1 MSTFKTS
8 ISLDLE
14 VAEPKHGISYACAA
28 AAAAAWTWR
37 WQSQSMGSAMPMQ
50 QQQQQQQQ
58 PQQPQPQQASY
69 EQPNGGPNG
78 AGNGTIIDT
87 KVQGFVAGAAQQRI
101 IDQENDPAALSRTT
115 EEISVLKEDPPPL
128 SYNVS
133 FILTF
138 PRGRDLLLRRLVTA
152 TAMKANFPLKQTIKS
167 RVQEINKW
175 L

>member
-1 MSTFKTS
+1 
-8 ISLDLE
+8 
-14 VAEPKHGISYACAA
+14 
-28 AAAAAWTWR
+28 
-37 WQSQSMGSAMPMQ
+37 MGSAMPA
-50 QQQQQQQQ
+50 QQQQQQ
-58 PQQPQPQQASY
+58 PPQEASY

-78 AGNGTIIDT
+78 DGNGTILDT
-87 KVQGFVAGAAQQRI
+87 MAQGFVAVAPQQVGQMVVQSVINPDADGDSTGSNNNRDPNGGANNYCNPSPPRNDQRTQR

-128 SYNVS
+128 SSNVS

-138 PRGRDLLLRRLVTA
+138 PQGRDLLLRRLVTA